1 EGVEGVMAGMHP
13 EELEL
18 LAYLEGELD
27 DQRRGQV
34 ASHLET
40 CEMCTDDLRAAK
52 AGRAALRSAP
62 MIDLPA
68 ERLEALLTRLPS
80 RAATSPGLL
89 RRTLPVAAA
98 LAAVAALAGGAFV
111 LGTSGEGDDSGSA
124 GGLTQDEASSAG
136 GADTGGSAGEVQE
149 GTVTEAFEDA
159 ETSPLKAK
167 SVAGSPAS
175 VARRLR
181 RGGFDAGVVNGE
193 VIVRGATHAEVR
205 KALEPLG
212 PGSVQ
217 VFVRP

>member
-1 EGVEGVMAGMHP
+1 MMAGIHP

-40 CEMCTDDLRAAK
+40 CEICADDLRAAET
-52 AGRAALRSAP
+52 GRAALRSAP
-62 MIDLPA
+62 MLELPA
-68 ERLEALLTRLPS
+68 ERLEALLTRLPAQ
-80 RAATSPGLL
+80 AATSPGLL

-111 LGTSGEGDDSGSA
+111 LGTSGGGDDSGSA
-124 GGLTQDEASSAG
+124 GGLTQDASSAG
-136 GADTGGSAGEVQE
+136 GGADTGSSAGEAQE
-149 GTVTEAFEDA
+149 GTVTKALEDA

-181 RGGFDAGVVNGE
+181 HGGFDARVVKGE
-193 VIVRGATHAEVR
+193 VIVRGATDAEVR